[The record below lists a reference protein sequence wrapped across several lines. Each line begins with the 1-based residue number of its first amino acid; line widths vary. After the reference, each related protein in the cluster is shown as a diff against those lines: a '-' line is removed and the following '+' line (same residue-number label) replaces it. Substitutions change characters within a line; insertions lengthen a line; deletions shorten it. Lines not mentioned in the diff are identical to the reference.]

1 MDNNMKSLS
10 YSDENDK
17 AYGIAGM
24 TVTLVALDGEEYLA
38 EISLDAPA
46 GETMRMSTA
55 YGLKGNPRMS
65 AKILWEQAVRELRLT
80 TSMALGNLV
89 CRRYL
94 VDRTGV
100 SRSETDALRKA
111 VRTEAQ
117 DHCELDSDEADN
129 LFDNCLSYVDRL
141 FRHSGVQQVTHSFAD
156 NVMRR
161 RTMSAAEAFE
171 LLSQLGM
178 R

>member
-1 MDNNMKSLS
+1 MNSKINTLG
-10 YSDENDK
+10 YSNENDK

-38 EISLDAPA
+38 GISLDAPA
-46 GETMRMSTA
+46 GETMLMSTA

-65 AKILWEQAVRELRLT
+65 AKILWDQAVRELRLT

-94 VDRTGV
+94 VDGTRV
-100 SRSETDALRKA
+100 KRAETDVLRSA
-111 VRTEAQ
+111 VRTEAL

-141 FRHSGVQQVTHSFAD
+141 FRHAGVQQVTHSFAD
-156 NVMRR
+156 HVLER
-161 RTMSAAEAFE
+161 RTMTASEAFE
-171 LLSQLGM
+171 LLAQLGM

>member
-1 MDNNMKSLS
+1 MDKNINSLG
-10 YSDENDK
+10 YSNENDK

-46 GETMRMSTA
+46 GETMRMSTT
-55 YGLKGNPRMS
+55 YGIKGNPRMS
-65 AKILWEQAVRELRLT
+65 AKILWDQAVRELRLT

-94 VDRTGV
+94 VDGMNV
-100 SRSETDALRKA
+100 KRSETDLIRRA
-111 VRTEAQ
+111 VRTEAL
-117 DHCELDSDEADN
+117 DHCSLDSDEADN

-156 NVMRR
+156 HMIQH
-161 RTMSAAEAFE
+161 RTMTASEAFE
-171 LLSQLGM
+171 LLAQLGL